1 MTNFIDDT
9 IGQATRSQAEPSFNS
24 LYDLQGELGL
34 DISKKKL
41 VYPSTQAS
49 CLGVLIN
56 TENFTISLMK
66 NWQKSSKCARSGNTK
81 TTFSLYWV
89 DCCMSPNVL
98 RHPDPF

>member
-41 VYPSTQAS
+41 VYPSTPGFMPRG
-49 CLGVLIN
+49 LN
-56 TENFTISLMK
+56 
-66 NWQKSSKCARSGNTK
+66 
-81 TTFSLYWV
+81 
-89 DCCMSPNVL
+89 
-98 RHPDPF
+98 